1 MIWPFSRKPKPPNP
15 GPINE
20 DWAVGDLAECMV
32 PVGPNGLG
40 WPCKIGPGKGD
51 VLKVQRVASGH
62 CSDGSYGW
70 GLWFGQYP
78 RGYGADAFR
87 KVPPLN
93 SKASAEFTAQIKA
106 IKPKERARRMAATAR
121 RAA

>member
-1 MIWPFSRKPKPPNP
+1 MWPFSRKPNPLNP

-20 DWAVGDLAECMV
+20 DWRAGDLAECICEG
-32 PVGPNGLG
+32 GPQ
-40 WPCKIGPGKGD
+40 WPCGSGPSKGD
-51 VLKVQRVASGH
+51 VLKVKYVRAGRQ
-62 CSDGSYGW
+62 SDGADGW
-70 GLWFGQYP
+70 GLWFDQYQ
-78 RGYGADAFR
+78 RGYAAVDFR

-93 SKASAEFTAQIKA
+93 SKATAEFTAQIKA